1 MKNRLALLSIAVVAT
16 GLFVLPQTVSM
27 FAGQHSWYDPK
38 DDGIPCEK
46 CHFLEAQEMSALVG
60 PHTGK
65 NTGQEKMGCTFCH
78 RAFVIRSSDPN
89 FTSYLNNSS
98 KVHSGQTLP
107 CLYCHSGD
115 KSGRVPTH
123 SSAFDCWSCH
133 QGDSKPPHEGKYT
146 DKEDCLRC
154 HGHEEGG
161 NVYVYYVPPAKGFG
175 LTQNATD
182 KAYNGNRSAHT
193 KFVLDARNNMTM
205 LEDANEACLGCH
217 SRTGVNITW
226 TRNQYVSY
234 RVTCDKNGYNVSW
247 NGTDDLGTN
256 RTVFN
261 SSSGWNW

>member
-1 MKNRLALLSIAVVAT
+1 MKNRLVLLSIAVVAT

-46 CHFLEAQEMSALVG
+46 CHWLEYEELHGLTDEGGHTPHVYKNGNTHYFECEECHNVTMNVSYYQ
-60 PHTGK
+60 HTGNVGEHTPAHAATTVSCLDCHGGTLYGNSSMVNYHFYDIPMHQLQK
-65 NTGQEKMGCTFCH
+65 KYGYMDCDKCH
-78 RAFVIRSSDPN
+78 RVMPGRTFIENVDTELSNPRAAHRS
-89 FTSYLNNSS
+89 FFLAMKNNS
-98 KVHSGQTLP
+98 KDESGL
-107 CLYCHSGD
+107 SG
-115 KSGRVPTH
+115 
-123 SSAFDCWSCH
+123 
-133 QGDSKPPHEGKYT
+133 
-146 DKEDCLRC
+146 
-154 HGHEEGG
+154 
-161 NVYVYYVPPAKGFG
+161 
-175 LTQNATD
+175 
-182 KAYNGNRSAHT
+182 
-193 KFVLDARNNMTM
+193 
-205 LEDANEACLGCH
+205 ANEACLGCH